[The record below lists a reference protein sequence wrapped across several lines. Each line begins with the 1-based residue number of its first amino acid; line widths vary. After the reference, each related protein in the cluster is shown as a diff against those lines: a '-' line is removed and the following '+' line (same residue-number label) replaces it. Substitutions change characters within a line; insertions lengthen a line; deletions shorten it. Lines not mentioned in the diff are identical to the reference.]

1 MALDIYVGSF
11 TRYYAGDWE
20 NIVQQQARQAG
31 TEVKAVAAIGA
42 DEAIRDPEEIR
53 PIVLEWRQGIAAALK
68 EGVKE
73 PFDWDESK
81 DVPYFTNR
89 LGMGALSS
97 LRLWAAYAEHADLQR
112 PSAYVAEPA
121 KDPAYLRSIQPEFE
135 SAYSQL
141 VRDVEIWLPWDFPF
155 TFRAPTPSEEKVGL
169 GSAPA
174 LLRQL
179 EALNAK
185 TWQATEDTLAQW
197 RKEGADAEAS
207 LEAGA
212 RHAFAVLHELSRRA
226 NEHRS
231 MLRLNY

>member
-31 TEVKAVAAIGA
+31 TEVKTTATVGA

-53 PIVLEWRQGIAAALK
+53 PIVIEWRQGIAAALK

-73 PFDWDESK
+73 PLDWDESNAA
-81 DVPYFTNR
+81 PYFTNR
-89 LGMGALSS
+89 IGVGALSS

-112 PSAYVAEPA
+112 PTAFVTEPA
-121 KDPAYLRSIQPEFE
+121 KDAAYLRSIQPEFE
-135 SAYSQL
+135 SAFSQL
-141 VRDVEIWLPWDFPF
+141 VRDIEIWLPWDFPF

-179 EALNAK
+179 DALNAK
-185 TWQATEDTLAQW
+185 TWQATEETLAQW

-212 RHAFAVLHELSRRA
+212 RSAFAVLHELARRA
-226 NEHRS
+226 TESRL